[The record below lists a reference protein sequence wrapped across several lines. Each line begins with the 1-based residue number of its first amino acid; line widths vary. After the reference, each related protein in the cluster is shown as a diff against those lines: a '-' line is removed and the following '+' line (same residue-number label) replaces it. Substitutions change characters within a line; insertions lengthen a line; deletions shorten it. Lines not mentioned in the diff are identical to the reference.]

1 MQDAMAKGINDA
13 IVDFLRRPVTS
24 VLGGE
29 EDESVVDARRTVTG
43 WIVGV
48 AQDPNSRG
56 FLVEKL
62 EVALDGVGARIQEA
76 HVQLAPSILRYKR
89 SERPRRAASDR
100 PHLAAGDPPQL
111 GLWHPNTSRRLV
123 LTTPKSVL
131 HDILQQRS

>member
-24 VLGGE
+24 VMGGE

-43 WIVGV
+43 WIVGI

-62 EVALDGVGARIQEA
+62 EVALDGVGARTWGE
-76 HVQLAPSILRYKR
+76 VFEKLPPERLAEWLVSGAR
-89 SERPRRAASDR
+89 SEAAETLYAVSWPSASHPVCRIDPSEHPRTGS
-100 PHLAAGDPPQL
+100 PKDP
-111 GLWHPNTSRRLV
+111 
-123 LTTPKSVL
+123 
-131 HDILQQRS
+131 